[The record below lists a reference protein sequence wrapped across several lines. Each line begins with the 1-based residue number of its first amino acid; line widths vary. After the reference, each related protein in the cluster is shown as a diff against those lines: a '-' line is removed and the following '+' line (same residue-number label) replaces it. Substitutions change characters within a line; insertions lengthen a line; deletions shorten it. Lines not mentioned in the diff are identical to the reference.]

1 LDVSSEQRSTSDL
14 PAVDERLIMPNTRYE
29 VLDGKVVYV
38 SPSDQPH
45 GSRHSKLQA
54 LLEAY
59 AADGYD
65 AACDMLTRTSAEND
79 MAPDGSIYPAA
90 PDPDTGGR
98 RLEELAFEVISTER
112 LSHAGRKAAALV
124 GRGVRRVFAIDVERG
139 RGLEW
144 SSTTS
149 TWEILAPD
157 AVIEDHALVLPLRIH
172 DLVAAGNADDAVAR
186 ALIAKGNPVLTAAL
200 DARQAEGEARGKAM
214 AVLAVLSS
222 RGVPISEDE
231 RSAIL
236 ATREPSL
243 LDAMLRDVSHCET
256 TRDLLAPADRG

>member
-1 LDVSSEQRSTSDL
+1 
-14 PAVDERLIMPNTRYE
+14 
-29 VLDGKVVYV
+29 
-38 SPSDQPH
+38 
-45 GSRHSKLQA
+45 
-54 LLEAY
+54 
-59 AADGYD
+59 
-65 AACDMLTRTSAEND
+65 
-79 MAPDGSIYPAA
+79 
-90 PDPDTGGR
+90 
-98 RLEELAFEVISTER
+98 
-112 LSHAGRKAAALV
+112 
-124 GRGVRRVFAIDVERG
+124 VERS

-200 DARQAEGEARGKAM
+200 NARHAEGEASGEARGKAM

-236 ATREPSL
+236 ATRDPSI

-256 TRDLLAPADRG
+256 ARDLLAPADRG